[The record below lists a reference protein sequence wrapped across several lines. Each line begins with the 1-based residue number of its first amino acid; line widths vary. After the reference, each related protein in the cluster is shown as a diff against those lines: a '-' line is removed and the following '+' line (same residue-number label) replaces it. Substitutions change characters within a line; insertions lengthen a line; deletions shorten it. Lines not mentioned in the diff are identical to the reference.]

1 MNTAV
6 SWGLW
11 FKIRLQSHIRR
22 LGYDNSAPISSDT
35 DEIEPF
41 KMIKPTLFY
50 KPPEFANRLHMSM
63 WNISLT
69 FLSWEISFVSY
80 V

>member
-1 MNTAV
+1 
-6 SWGLW
+6 
-11 FKIRLQSHIRR
+11 

-50 KPPEFANRLHMSM
+50 KPPEFANRLYVNRR
-63 WNISLT
+63 NISLT
-69 FLSWEISFVSY
+69 FLS
-80 V
+80 